1 MDDKCANILNKIKR
15 HEKVQE
21 MKKFIQHGD
30 TSTFEHCEKVA
41 DLSYRINKRLN
52 LKADEE
58 TLVTGAMLHDF
69 YLYDWHHK
77 DDGSHELHGFIHA
90 ERASKNA
97 EEYFNVNEH
106 VKDVIRSHMWPLNIT
121 KVPKT
126 KEAWIVCAADKI
138 VSAGETIRR
147 KTHKK
152 DKEMNTTD
160 QEEKEPEKSPV
171 YDNKSNEAK

>member
-1 MDDKCANILNKIKR
+1 MNDKCKNILKKIKE
-15 HEKVQE
+15 HSKVQE
-21 MKKFIQHGD
+21 MKKYIQHGD

-52 LKADEE
+52 LNADEE

-77 DDGSHELHGFIHA
+77 DDGSHELHGFFHA

-97 EEYFNVNEH
+97 QEYFSVNEH
-106 VKDVIRSHMWPLNIT
+106 VQDVIKSHMWPLNIT
-121 KVPKT
+121 KIPKT

-138 VSAGETIRR
+138 VSAEETIRR

-152 DKEMNTTD
+152 DNEMNDAD
-160 QEEKEPEKSPV
+160 QEGKNSEKGLV
-171 YDNKSNEAK
+171 DDNQGNEA

>member
-1 MDDKCANILNKIKR
+1 
-15 HEKVQE
+15 

-77 DDGSHELHGFIHA
+77 DDGSHELHGLIHA

-106 VKDVIRSHMWPLNIT
+106 VKDVIKSHMWPLNIT

-147 KTHKK
+147 KTHKN
-152 DKEMNTTD
+152 DKEVNTAD
-160 QEEKEPEKSPV
+160 QEEKGPEKSSV
-171 YDNKSNEAK
+171 FDNHSKEAK

>member
-1 MDDKCANILNKIKR
+1 
-15 HEKVQE
+15 
-21 MKKFIQHGD
+21 MKKYIQHGD

-52 LKADEE
+52 LNADEE

-97 EEYFNVNEH
+97 QEYFSVNEH
-106 VKDVIRSHMWPLNIT
+106 VQDVIKSHMWPLNIT
-121 KVPKT
+121 KIPKT

-138 VSAGETIRR
+138 VSAEETIRR

-152 DKEMNTTD
+152 DNEMNDAD
-160 QEEKEPEKSPV
+160 QEGKNSEKGLV
-171 YDNKSNEAK
+171 DDNQGNEA